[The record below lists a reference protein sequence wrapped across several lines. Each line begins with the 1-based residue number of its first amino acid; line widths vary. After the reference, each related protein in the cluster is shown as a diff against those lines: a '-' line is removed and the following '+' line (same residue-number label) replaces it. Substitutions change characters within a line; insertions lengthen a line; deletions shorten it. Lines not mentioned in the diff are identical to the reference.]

1 MNVDGMFNLA
11 KQLNRF
17 ELALRMKCEI
27 CRPKLLGHP
36 GNYPICKKHE
46 TKRDVV

>member
-1 MNVDGMFNLA
+1 MDIERMFNLA
-11 KQLNRF
+11 NQLNRF
-17 ELALRMKCEI
+17 EVALRLKCEI

-36 GNYPICKKHE
+36 GNYPICNKHE